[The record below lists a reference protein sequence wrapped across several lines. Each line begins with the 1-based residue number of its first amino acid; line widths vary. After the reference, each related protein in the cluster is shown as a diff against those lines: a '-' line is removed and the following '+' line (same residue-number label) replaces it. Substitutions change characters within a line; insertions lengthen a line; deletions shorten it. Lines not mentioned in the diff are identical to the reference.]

1 MGARGTDGTTW
12 EHVGMGCSGVSLGSP
27 HTGIDV
33 EMEARDRKD
42 LSLPGHQ
49 LQLLQDAVRAGRVLH
64 VVCG

>member
-1 MGARGTDGTTW
+1 MGARGTDAATW

-33 EMEARDRKD
+33 EIEARDRKD